1 MKVFVAALFFCGV
14 AYGQVHLGPIGSL
27 PEVDCYTCDDHA
39 HSMPGCL
46 SHVKKCHHD
55 EVCAIKYGNG
65 DGFANIHC
73 KKAHDCAAET
83 ANPLRNCTG
92 GGVTISGPAHHGPGH
107 DHDASYACEKCC
119 TDNTCVSELVQLIE
133 MEAQQTDTLVCPG
146 WCAPNDLDTC
156 MQRAVRCRKGQFCKV
171 QKEDGEIWGE
181 CKDDHEYNHCMDEK
195 NKHAHEPH
203 CQDNNHHHGHCITD
217 CCNTNDCLS
226 ASFPGLAQ
234 ANTTPAP
241 TMDNTNM
248 VNNGTTLWER
258 LGKGKCADQLANDGC
273 KTLIQTQNVCQ
284 DRLALDIC
292 PETCGLCAALGNGTV
307 CQDTVIN
314 NGCPDLKANADVCND
329 ALAVF
334 ICPTTCNMCN
344 ELVNSIITSLI
355 GGTSNATDVP
365 PSLLPPSA
373 NPSDFPTFDCS
384 TLDTSNC
391 GLLTGLCSSSFVN
404 VVCPSQCMA
413 CKNPATTMMPTTA
426 MPTTPMPTTAMPTTP
441 MPTVQVP
448 VNVTSPDDS
457 DCADHLNGMPC
468 DDLVDV
474 CSSVLATSVCPKY
487 CGLC

>member
-1 MKVFVAALFFCGV
+1 MG
-14 AYGQVHLGPIGSL
+14 
-27 PEVDCYTCDDHA
+27 
-39 HSMPGCL
+39 
-46 SHVKKCHHD
+46 
-55 EVCAIKYGNG
+55 
-65 DGFANIHC
+65 
-73 KKAHDCAAET
+73 
-83 ANPLRNCTG
+83 
-92 GGVTISGPAHHGPGH
+92 
-107 DHDASYACEKCC
+107 
-119 TDNTCVSELVQLIE
+119 
-133 MEAQQTDTLVCPG
+133 
-146 WCAPNDLDTC
+146 
-156 MQRAVRCRKGQFCKV
+156 
-171 QKEDGEIWGE
+171 
-181 CKDDHEYNHCMDEK
+181 DEK

-258 LGKGKCADQLANDGC
+258 LGKGKCADPLANDGC
-273 KTLIQTQNVCQ
+273 KTLIQTQNVCH
-284 DRLALDIC
+284 
-292 PETCGLCAALGNGTV
+292 
-307 CQDTVIN
+307 
-314 NGCPDLKANADVCND
+314 D

-355 GGTSNATDVP
+355 GGTSNSTDVP

-384 TLDTSNC
+384 TLDTGNC
-391 GLLTGLCSSSFVN
+391 GLLSGLCASSFVN
-404 VVCPSQCMA
+404 VVCPGECSA
-413 CKNPATTMMPTTA
+413 CNNPATAAPTTA
-426 MPTTPMPTTAMPTTP
+426 APTTAAPT
-441 MPTVQVP
+441 MQIS
-448 VNVTSPDDS
+448 VNITDNS